1 VLPDPE
7 TAKQPVKVHTLKYSK
22 YQMDSGANF
31 TAAINALVGER
42 DRQFL
47 VRVAQDYNLPFEQLS
62 KLYLE
67 VSADAIKVPRKYTK
81 KPKVVAVVTEGEAP
95 AAAESA
101 AAPKVPKAKAEK
113 QKCTACTSKKEPCKF
128 SALKG
133 EVFCKRHLRA
143 TQEESGEVAPKEKA
157 AKKPAKKAEQPVHT
171 HPLTENAKG
180 ECDLCESHGNP
191 LAEEAEF
198 EVVMGTSGTAP
209 VPVPQTVAER
219 LAAILSESADEE
231 SDAESEV
238 YAEMDGLME
247 EGFEED

>member
-1 VLPDPE
+1 VCSRAQ
-7 TAKQPVKVHTLKYSK
+7 TPVKAHTLKDSK
-22 YQMDSGANF
+22 SKIETGASF

-47 VRVAQDYNLPFEQLS
+47 VRVASEFNLPFEQLS

-67 VSADAIKVPRKYTK
+67 TGADAIKVPRKYTK
-81 KPKVVAVVTEGEAP
+81 KPKVVVAVAES
-95 AAAESA
+95 AAESA

-209 VPVPQTVAER
+209 VQAPQTVAER

-238 YAEMDGLME
+238 YAEMGGLTE
-247 EGFEED
+247 EGFEDE